1 MSAAGSNPAPS
12 AGYHVNRASV
22 ATGLGVLSLGCGG
35 GVLATLAVA
44 ALRELHPIWSAL
56 FWSLLLATAVMG
68 VLLAVAAVR
77 LLRGRPVLV
86 LDSDGYRIHGLRG
99 AGIRVAPWSAVED
112 VVSVGSGSRRVVE
125 IRLRDGSTTS
135 LPVRLIDEP
144 PRVWLRDLDDR
155 LNSAHRQR
163 RLR

>member
-12 AGYHVNRASV
+12 AGYHVNTAAV
-22 ATGLGVLSLGCGG
+22 AAVLGVLAVGCGG
-35 GVLATLAVA
+35 GVLATLALA
-44 ALRELHPIWSAL
+44 PLRDRHSIWSVL
-56 FWSLLLATAVMG
+56 FWCLLVAIAVMAA
-68 VLLAVAAVR
+68 LLAVAAVR

-86 LDSDGYRIHGLRG
+86 LDADGYRIDGLRG
-99 AGIRVAPWSAVED
+99 AGVRSADWSAVDD

-125 IRLRDGSTTS
+125 IRLRDGRKTS
-135 LPVRLIDEP
+135 LPVRLIEEP
-144 PRVWLRDLDDR
+144 PRLWLTDLDNR